1 MWMLSQSFSVIID
14 CVISAS
20 GHGRYVVDGLNSIY
34 KMLLFQF
41 ISTLQLMGTK
51 MYDTQMDVH
60 TGTLTYDVSL
70 AS

>member
-20 GHGRYVVDGLNSIY
+20 GHGRYVVDGLNAIY

-41 ISTLQLMGTK
+41 ISTVQLMGTK